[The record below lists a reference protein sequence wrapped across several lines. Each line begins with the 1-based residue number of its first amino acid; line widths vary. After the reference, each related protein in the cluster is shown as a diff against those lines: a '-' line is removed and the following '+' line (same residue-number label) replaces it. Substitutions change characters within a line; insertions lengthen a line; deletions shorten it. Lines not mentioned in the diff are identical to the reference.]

1 MGIGIFAL
9 CSVVGITGTA
19 SAQGLLNATVQ
30 HAKVESSAS
39 ATRVAPG
46 GVVMLRVDVT
56 PNPAVHI
63 YADGAKDVTP
73 VALTL
78 TRNPAVT
85 IAPVKYPK
93 SERVP
98 DPASLAPVPAYAHA
112 FRIEVP
118 ATLSSSAK
126 AGDVLTLGGVLT
138 YQACDDRMCYPVSS
152 APVTWQI
159 RVGEQ

>member
-1 MGIGIFAL
+1 MGIGVLAL
-9 CSVVGITGTA
+9 GSVVGITGSA
-19 SAQGLLNATVQ
+19 SAQGLLKATVQ

-39 ATRVAPG
+39 PTRVAPG
-46 GVVMLRVDVT
+46 GVVTLRVDVT
-56 PNPAVHI
+56 PNPTVHI

-78 TRNPAVT
+78 TPNAAVT
-85 IAPVKYPK
+85 IAPVMYPK

-98 DPASLAPVPAYAHA
+98 DPASLAPVPAYARA
-112 FRIEVP
+112 FRIEVL
-118 ATLSSSAK
+118 ATLASSAK

-138 YQACDDRMCYPVSS
+138 YQACDERMCYPVSS

-159 RVGEQ
+159 RAGKN